1 MEEVV
6 DCCNCG
12 ESTDK
17 QWSQRSGEWGQKP
30 ILISLPIIT
39 RVTAGAAEDFLAL
52 NLNSTTSWRESEAKA
67 VVVQHGGGSWDVGHG
82 LEGGGQIVGQNRGL
96 GGEQLE
102 HAAPE
107 GQEGE

>member
-1 MEEVV
+1 M
-6 DCCNCG
+6 
-12 ESTDK
+12 
-17 QWSQRSGEWGQKP
+17 
-30 ILISLPIIT
+30 
-39 RVTAGAAEDFLAL
+39 
-52 NLNSTTSWRESEAKA
+52 
-67 VVVQHGGGSWDVGHG
+67 VVQHGGGSWDVGHG

>member
-1 MEEVV
+1 MGTK
-6 DCCNCG
+6 DQSFCLYL
-12 ESTDK
+12 S
-17 QWSQRSGEWGQKP
+17 SQD
-30 ILISLPIIT
+30 
-39 RVTAGAAEDFLAL
+39 VTAGAAEDFLAL